1 MQITQI
7 TSPQLRAARGALCL
21 SIREVSL
28 LTEIGPATLVRYEAA
43 EGIPPSRKGHLATL
57 RQFYESR
64 GIEFIGSAED
74 RPGIRIKGGIK

>member
-1 MQITQI
+1 MSQETL
-7 TSPQLRAARGALCL
+7 TVGQLRAARAVL
-21 SIREVSL
+21 SMTLKEL
-28 LTEIGPATLVRYEAA
+28 AELTSIGIATLKRYEAA